1 MLPIRRRA
9 WSPLAQIQEEMG
21 NVLSRFFGEGPE
33 VTMSPA
39 MDILETDNEV
49 VVKAELP
56 GLKAEDIKVS
66 VENGALTISGE
77 KRQEREQKDRNY
89 HLVQRR
95 FGSFYRSVMLPSGVD
110 ADKVDARYHDGVLT
124 LTMPKSEQAKP
135 KKIEIK
141 T

>member
-1 MLPIRRRA
+1 
-9 WSPLAQIQEEMG
+9 LAQIQEEMG

>member
-39 MDILETDNEV
+39 MDVVETDNEV

-89 HLVQRR
+89 PLVERR
-95 FGSFYRSVMLPSGVD
+95 FGSFYRSVMLPSGAD